1 VFGNLGKA
9 LSVILLILQVSGGG
23 GSYPLQ
29 LLPQFFQNV
38 SPYLPVTHAV
48 RAMRAAMFGIYTND
62 FWVELGLVAAFT
74 VPLLLA
80 GLVLRGP
87 LVKVVGRFVER
98 VEASKLM

>member
-1 VFGNLGKA
+1 MWKPRLF
-9 LSVILLILQVSGGG
+9 
-23 GSYPLQ
+23 PLQ

-48 RAMRAAMFGIYTND
+48 RAMRAAMFGIYAND